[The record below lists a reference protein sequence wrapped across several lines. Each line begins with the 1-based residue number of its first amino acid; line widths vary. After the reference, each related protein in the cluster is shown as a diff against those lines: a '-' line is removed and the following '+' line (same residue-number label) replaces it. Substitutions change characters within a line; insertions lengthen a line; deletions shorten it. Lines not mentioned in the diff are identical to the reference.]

1 MTVLIVNGLLWFGL
15 SSLAKAN
22 DYNTAVLGHVV
33 SETIKG
39 TDMNHS
45 ALLEAE
51 VSKLA
56 HQFALQM
63 TYVMQK
69 HLPQILEGLAAD
81 IRLQADKEYKCSLM
95 EDTTYKCE

>member
-39 TDMNHS
+39 TDMDHS